1 MSKKGRKQSEPE
13 KANRSSESD
22 SVPVEGDTSKEVEIV
37 DPATR
42 SMAETDSGEKKKGVW
57 KGDPSNRWVPKAGMV
72 VKPSELLKAFR
83 KVYRGNLSVNDMNN
97 PSIQTIQ
104 QLKLEDNAKFLTEF
118 RTLTKEH
125 QERVVR
131 KQEQV
136 AKTAEAAATVSRD
149 KSTDD
154 LLIVIDELLA
164 ECVSASKA

>member
-1 MSKKGRKQSEPE
+1 MAKKV
-13 KANRSSESD
+13 SSELIVQND
-22 SVPVEGDTSKEVEIV
+22 SSSILLDSPVDEGITASEGQIV
-37 DPATR
+37 
-42 SMAETDSGEKKKGVW
+42 SETTPGEKKKGVW
-57 KGDPSNRWVPKAGMV
+57 KGSLSNRYVHTGKAA

-83 KVYRGNLSVNDMNN
+83 KVYRGNLSVKDMNN

-154 LLIVIDELLA
+154 LLIVIDELLT